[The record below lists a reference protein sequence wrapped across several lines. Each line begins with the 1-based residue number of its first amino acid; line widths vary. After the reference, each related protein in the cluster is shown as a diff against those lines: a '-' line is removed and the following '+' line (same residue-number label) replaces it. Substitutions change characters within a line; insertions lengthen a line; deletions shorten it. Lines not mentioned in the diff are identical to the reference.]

1 MIIFIVMKLSQ
12 KFGAHARAI
21 VLVGTMLAEVS
32 SIMLAEVS
40 SILQSNHSFNCKFA
54 TPSPQGFK
62 LGKECDVVLHNSAT
76 ING

>member
-1 MIIFIVMKLSQ
+1 MFFKMIIFIVMKLSQ

-32 SIMLAEVS
+32 SI
-40 SILQSNHSFNCKFA
+40 LQSNHSFNCKFA

-62 LGKECDVVLHNSAT
+62 LGK
-76 ING
+76 